1 MGHLDED
8 FSHLASEIS
17 KKESKMSSLR
27 QVVELIYQMWKSTRS
42 ILLHEQIRVL
52 S

>member
-8 FSHLASEIS
+8 FSHLESEIS

-27 QVVELIYQMWKSTRS
+27 QVVELIYQM
-42 ILLHEQIRVL
+42 
-52 S
+52 